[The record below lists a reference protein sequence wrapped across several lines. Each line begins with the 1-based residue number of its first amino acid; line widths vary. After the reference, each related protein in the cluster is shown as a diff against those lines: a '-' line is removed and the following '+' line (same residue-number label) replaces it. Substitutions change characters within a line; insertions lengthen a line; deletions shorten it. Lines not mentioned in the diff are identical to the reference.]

1 MSTITNKDIATV
13 SSTES
18 SKLASIRANANSS
31 KIVSISSDDDSSK
44 LVVMERAGATR
55 EAAWSRVTAGLTA
68 KKITIDKAGYEHI
81 EEDTAN
87 QLRSSEIILRASGD
101 IKPDGATI
109 NNINITPSVS
119 VDDLARF
126 REFVSRQSSRDVS
139 KEQSGEIIDVQSY
152 SE

>member
-1 MSTITNKDIATV
+1 MNELMNIDNSKMAVMNKA
-13 SSTES
+13 
-18 SKLASIRANANSS
+18 
-31 KIVSISSDDDSSK
+31 DDSSK
-44 LVVMERAGATR
+44 IAVMTKAGATR